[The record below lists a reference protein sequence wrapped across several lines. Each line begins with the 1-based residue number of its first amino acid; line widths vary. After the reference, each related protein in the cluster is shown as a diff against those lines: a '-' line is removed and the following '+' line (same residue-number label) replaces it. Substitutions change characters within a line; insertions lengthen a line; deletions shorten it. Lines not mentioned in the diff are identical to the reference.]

1 MARYD
6 FRTPRLYVPGDLAG
20 GGEASPSE
28 AGVHYLRNV
37 LRLPAGAE
45 VQVFN
50 GRDGEWLAR
59 LGTVSKREIRLEIL
73 RPLRPQPPASALHY
87 AFAPI
92 KHARLDFVVEKA
104 VELGAGR
111 ITPVITQHTQVTRVN
126 GERMRAN
133 VIEAAEQCGVLALPE
148 TEDAISFAD
157 WLAAADPHRIIVF
170 CDEDAEIADPLRAL
184 REAPEA
190 ACTLI
195 VGPEG
200 GFHPK
205 EREALMAR
213 KGVIR
218 LSLGPRILRADTAAV
233 AALALLQAARGDWR

>member
-1 MARYD
+1 MARCD
-6 FRTPRLYVPGDLAG
+6 FRTPRLYVLSDLAA
-20 GGEASPSE
+20 GGEAMPTE
-28 AGVHYLRNV
+28 AGIHYLRNV

-59 LGTVSKREIRLEIL
+59 LASVSKRETRLEIL
-73 RPLRPQPPASALHY
+73 RPLRPQSTANPLHY

-104 VELGAGR
+104 VELGVGR

-126 GERMRAN
+126 AERMRAN

-148 TEDAISFAD
+148 TEAAISFAD
-157 WLAAADPHRIIVF
+157 WLAAVDSHRTIVF
-170 CDEDAEIADPLRAL
+170 CDEDAEISDPLRAL
-184 REAPEA
+184 QSAPDA
-190 ACTLI
+190 PFTLI

-205 EREALMAR
+205 EREALLAR
-213 KGVIR
+213 RGVIR
-218 LSLGPRILRADTAAV
+218 LSLGPRILRADTAGV
-233 AALALLQAARGDWR
+233 AALALLQSARGDWR